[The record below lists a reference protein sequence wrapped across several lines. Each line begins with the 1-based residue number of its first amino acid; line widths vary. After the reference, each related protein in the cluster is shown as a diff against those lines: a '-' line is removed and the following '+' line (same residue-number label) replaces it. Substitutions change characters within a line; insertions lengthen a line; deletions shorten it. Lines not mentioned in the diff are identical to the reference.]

1 MPPAA
6 EPSSVVPGRPQ
17 YRRGR
22 RRDGC
27 VPPDIAECRSGRIPS
42 DRMETFNSDL
52 YVTAA
57 TVIPVLFIALLIP
70 EGILMR

>member
-1 MPPAA
+1 
-6 EPSSVVPGRPQ
+6 
-17 YRRGR
+17 
-22 RRDGC
+22 
-27 VPPDIAECRSGRIPS
+27 
-42 DRMETFNSDL
+42 METFNSDL